1 MYPDILRGDKESV
14 TFDLHPEDHIAVFED
29 LNEGTFQLHS
39 QIGGFLRGLFGH
51 SKLAQKNEAFVIH
64 TVTKQVRS

>member
-1 MYPDILRGDKESV
+1 M

-39 QIGGFLRGLFGH
+39 QIGGYESGLFGH

-64 TVTKQVRS
+64 TVTKQVGS